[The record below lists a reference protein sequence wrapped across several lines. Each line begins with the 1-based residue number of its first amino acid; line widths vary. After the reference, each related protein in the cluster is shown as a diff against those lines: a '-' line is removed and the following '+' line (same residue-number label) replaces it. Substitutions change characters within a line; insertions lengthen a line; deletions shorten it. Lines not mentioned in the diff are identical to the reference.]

1 MSTTRKHFA
10 MLTYGDAAF
19 AFGGQNSGGSDLNS
33 MERWNRRQ
41 GWVGMASMPYTNFR
55 FCAVSDEMHNKIYMI
70 GGYHSHAYYK
80 AYQYT
85 ISSNSW
91 SPMWDSSLYRWA
103 RVRDLS
109 STNNSFCYVR
119 LLLQD
124 CTAVIIAK
132 KHTPTNQRTL
142 WVSNGRW
149 SKAEWRTPV
158 VRDSHK
164 DTAITGA

>member
-1 MSTTRKHFA
+1 
-10 MLTYGDAAF
+10 
-19 AFGGQNSGGSDLNS
+19 
-33 MERWNRRQ
+33 
-41 GWVGMASMPYTNFR
+41 
-55 FCAVSDEMHNKIYMI
+55 MHNKIYMI

-91 SPMWDSSLYRWA
+91 SPMWDSGLYRWA
-103 RVRDLS
+103 R
-109 STNNSFCYVR
+109 
-119 LLLQD
+119 D

-149 SKAEWRTPV
+149 SKDAEV
-158 VRDSHK
+158 
-164 DTAITGA
+164 